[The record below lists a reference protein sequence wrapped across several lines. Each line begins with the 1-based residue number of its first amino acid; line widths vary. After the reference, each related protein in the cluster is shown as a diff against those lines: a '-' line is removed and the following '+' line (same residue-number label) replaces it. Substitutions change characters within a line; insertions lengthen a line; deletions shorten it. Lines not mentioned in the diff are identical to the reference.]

1 MLGAKCLVLQHGTM
15 TADASQKK
23 PVRVVAVVNIVLVVQ
38 VRRVPLGRRVP
49 VHNINLVL
57 DHRQAM

>member
-1 MLGAKCLVLQHGTM
+1 MKLQYTSVARVNILPVPVVL
-15 TADASQKK
+15 
-23 PVRVVAVVNIVLVVQ
+23 VVAVVNIVLVVR